1 MLQAEE
7 QPVFEWSL
15 IERKERY
22 FPNTVTASNFSKAI
36 FFYWTAAVL
45 YNVSCERGA
54 ATKCHKNIIYSLLL
68 YVRTCLKNQERIE
81 GYKVLF
87 LMETVMQHFFISLH
101 RQKEHIHLAELNHIQ
116 WTESMEMYETTDKEM
131 LSNTPDMEEIIFSLS
146 DHETGTMAKQSYQ
159 LGERRVEPS
168 KRKNPDRTVA
178 RKVLPKPAHD
188 GASSVSDHVQQYPT
202 VETENQIQSQPAL
215 HDAPADRQDR
225 LETQQTYNKR
235 ITRVH
240 PERESRDSGRCP
252 YVNGNV

>member
-131 LSNTPDMEEIIFSLS
+131 LSNTPDMEEIIFLYQTTKLELWRSSHTNWEKEGLSHLNGRIRIGRSLAKFYQS
-146 DHETGTMAKQSYQ
+146 PLMMGHHLYQTMF
-159 LGERRVEPS
+159 
-168 KRKNPDRTVA
+168 
-178 RKVLPKPAHD
+178 
-188 GASSVSDHVQQYPT
+188 SSTT